1 MAKKAHYL
9 RGAFGN
15 AVLTYRK
22 RAGLSAQGL
31 ADIIGVD
38 RKTVVKWEN
47 DKTLPYPAN
56 WSKLIQWADNNPAVD
71 SDALRRAYAKALRE
85 YTEGVELH

>member
-1 MAKKAHYL
+1 MAKKSHYL

-47 DKTLPYPAN
+47 DKTLPYPTN
-56 WSKLIQWADNNPAVD
+56 WEKLIKWADSNPAVD
-71 SDALRRAYAKALRE
+71 ADALRRAYAKALLE
-85 YTEGVELH
+85 YTGGVN